1 MEERESWLV
10 VGRRVRWLRKENGL
24 TLKQLARGCDLSAN
38 TISLIERGLVA
49 PTIETLCKIAHA
61 LGVSAGSLFSEV
73 CAAEVVLN
81 RASVAPY
88 LSVNQGSQNRSIA
101 VDEHP
106 GPPEF
111 QAEGVC
117 VPQIFCTVMCVS
129 GRMRYEVDERSY
141 DLGPGDSLTFYGE
154 GRGVWRNPSG
164 EAGVAIMFLPP
175 KTEQD
180 VCHDGPIF
188 PCGG

>member
-1 MEERESWLV
+1 MEERDSWLV
-10 VGRRVRWLRKENGL
+10 VGRRIRRLRKENGL
-24 TLKQLARGCDLSAN
+24 TLRQLARGCDLSAN

-61 LGVSAGSLFSEV
+61 FGVSAGSLFSEV

-81 RASVAPY
+81 RASTAPCP
-88 LSVNQGSQNRSIA
+88 SVNHGHQNQTLA

-106 GPPEF
+106 V
-111 QAEGVC
+111 EGVC
-117 VPQIFCTVMCVS
+117 ASRVCRTVMCVS
-129 GRMRYEVDERSY
+129 GRMRYEVDEQSY

-164 EAGVAIMFLPP
+164 EVGVAIMFLPP
-175 KTEQD
+175 VAEQD
-180 VCHDGPIF
+180 VCHDDPIF